1 MGYAKRN
8 IKPQAKKSQTG
19 VLVAV
24 FILMVIALVAVA
36 LSLPLRIST
45 NTQLKATVAN
55 DADVETAEEDT
66 LHITQFLGYE
76 FGKVYSSYS
85 DIVHGTWFG
94 FLMVYHN
101 SDEPLSRLRFTK
113 DAYDFNAKENI
124 AELVAVFEKKYGIK
138 MSVGGTYAFYHG
150 KHTTIRIDFSRNK
163 RDDMK
168 GTVDLEITDVKL
180 RDENHKKLI
189 EEIRRKQAE
198 DMERM

>member
-1 MGYAKRN
+1 MVKMVTSVYEYAGGSMGYAKRN

-85 DIVHGTWFG
+85 DIVNGTWFG

-101 SDEPLSRLRFTK
+101 SDGRR
-113 DAYDFNAKENI
+113 
-124 AELVAVFEKKYGIK
+124 
-138 MSVGGTYAFYHG
+138 
-150 KHTTIRIDFSRNK
+150 
-163 RDDMK
+163 
-168 GTVDLEITDVKL
+168 TD
-180 RDENHKKLI
+180 
-189 EEIRRKQAE
+189 
-198 DMERM
+198 